1 MEQNIFEQSEKNLIY
16 AKPFDFVDKLMHQM
30 REDRSKPIVDVT
42 TGEVKYALVPMYDN
56 PSIEVRLLRTKK
68 TQEDLII
75 LAPSYRDTESRFY
88 LKRDGKDAIYS
99 RAVATEADIK
109 RLWPE
114 YSEDMTREQVF
125 ALKPV
130 IADEARCILGFY
142 HEVDK
147 DGNPVCDL
155 DGNPIIRSSVKWQ
168 SLTFG
173 DKTFELTGDK
183 RRFERAEP
191 AADTDTAEPASEQ
204 ASEEGEN

>member
-1 MEQNIFEQSEKNLIY
+1 MEQNIFEQSERNLIY
-16 AKPFDFVDKLMHQM
+16 AKPFDFVDKLLHEM
-30 REDRSKPIVDVT
+30 REDHSTPIVDT
-42 TGEVKYALVPMYDN
+42 QTGEVRYAMVPRYDN

-109 RLWPE
+109 RLWPD

-130 IADEARCILGFY
+130 VADEARCILGFY
-142 HEVDK
+142 HETDK

-183 RRFERAEP
+183 RRFEQN
-191 AADTDTAEPASEQ
+191 TAEPASEQ